1 MPGDAR
7 EREPSAARGSLRP
20 RGRARS
26 AAPEPE
32 GELRTAAH
40 TLAWLL
46 PFMLLVVAIVAV
58 PLRILDEQGLPRY
71 RVLSDE
77 LREVDAT
84 NQRLER
90 EVRALQREV
99 EALESDPA
107 AIERVARD
115 ELGMIR
121 DDELV
126 FQFPE

>member
-1 MPGDAR
+1 
-7 EREPSAARGSLRP
+7 
-20 RGRARS
+20 
-26 AAPEPE
+26 
-32 GELRTAAH
+32 
-40 TLAWLL
+40 
-46 PFMLLVVAIVAV
+46 MLLVVAIVAV

>member
-1 MPGDAR
+1 MH
-7 EREPSAARGSLRP
+7 AASP
-20 RGRARS
+20 
-26 AAPEPE
+26 
-32 GELRTAAH
+32 LRTAAH